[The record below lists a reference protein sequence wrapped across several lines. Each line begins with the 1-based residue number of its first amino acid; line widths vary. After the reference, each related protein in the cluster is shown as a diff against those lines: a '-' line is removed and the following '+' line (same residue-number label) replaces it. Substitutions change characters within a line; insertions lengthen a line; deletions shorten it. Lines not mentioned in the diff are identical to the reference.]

1 MFRKVYLT
9 SLGGRSITNS
19 PTRSKR
25 MNLSNAARMGLAVLR
40 YRLTGRRIPIAV
52 AWLITGRCNLN
63 CHYCKWKDQRQ
74 VAELDTGTVK
84 DLIDQMI
91 ACGVRLISF
100 TGGEPL
106 VREDIGEIIGHVKS
120 HGAVC
125 KLNSNGM
132 LVPRRIEDLRRLDLL
147 QISIDGPPDVQ
158 DGLRGQ
164 GTSQKAAEAI
174 GAARQ
179 VGLKVQLIACL
190 TRENVT
196 RIDEVLDYGLD
207 LGVGFCFQL
216 LTPKYLGQE
225 EVESCIPPK
234 EDLLGALE
242 YLRELK
248 RSKKPRGRA
257 IASKQSELDYYHD
270 LVKNGSPG
278 CQCTLVTATMMP
290 DGKLIFCGN
299 GKNYESFDAVAL
311 GFRQAF
317 SKLAIPECDGC
328 VCVGKLRLSM
338 VYQLDPAII
347 REVLGLWR

>member
-1 MFRKVYLT
+1 M
-9 SLGGRSITNS
+9 S
-19 PTRSKR
+19 
-25 MNLSNAARMGLAVLR
+25 LSNTAKMGLSVLR
-40 YRLTGRRIPIAV
+40 YKLTGKRIPIAV
-52 AWLITGRCNLN
+52 AWLITGRCNLS

-74 VAELDTGTVK
+74 SDELDTTAVK
-84 DLIDQMI
+84 DMIDQMV

-106 VREDIGEIIGHVKS
+106 VRDDIGEIIRHVKG

-132 LVPRRIEDLRRLDLL
+132 LVPRQIEDLRPLDLL

-158 DGLRGQ
+158 DGLRGR
-164 GTSQKAAEAI
+164 GTSQRAADAI
-174 GAARQ
+174 SAAHD

-190 TRENVT
+190 TRENVS
-196 RIDEVLDYGLD
+196 RIDEVLDYGLE

-225 EVESCIPPK
+225 EVESCIPPR

-242 YLRELK
+242 YLGRLK
-248 RSKKPRGRA
+248 RSKEARGKA
-257 IASKQSELDYYHD
+257 IASKQSELDYYCD
-270 LVKNGSPG
+270 LIKNGSPG

-299 GKNYESFDAVAL
+299 GKDYESFDAVSL
-311 GFRQAF
+311 GFREAF
-317 SKLAIPECDGC
+317 SKLTIPDCDGC
-328 VCVGKLRLSM
+328 VCVGKLRLSK
-338 VYQLDPAII
+338 VYQLDTAII
-347 REVLGLWR
+347 REMLGLWR

>member
-1 MFRKVYLT
+1 MELFRPVP
-9 SLGGRSITNS
+9 ND
-19 PTRSKR
+19 PTGFDA
-25 MNLSNAARMGLAVLR
+25 MNLSNAARMGLSVLR
-40 YRLTGRRIPIAV
+40 YKLTGKRIPIAV

-74 VAELDTGTVK
+74 VDELDTATVK
-84 DLIDQMI
+84 DLIDQMV
-91 ACGVRLISF
+91 ASGVRLISF

-106 VREDIGEIIGHVKS
+106 VRDDIGEIIRHVKR
-120 HGAVC
+120 HGAAC

-132 LVPRRIEDLRRLDLL
+132 LVPKRIEDLRPLDLL

-158 DGLRGQ
+158 DALRGA
-164 GTSQKAAEAI
+164 GTSKKAAQAI
-174 GAARQ
+174 EAARQ
-179 VGLKVQLIACL
+179 IGLKVQLIACL

-196 RIDEVLDYGLD
+196 RVDDVLDYGLE

-216 LTPKYLGQE
+216 LTPKYMGQE

-234 EDLLGALE
+234 DDLLSALE
-242 YLRELK
+242 YLRRLK
-248 RSKKPRGRA
+248 RSKEPRGKA
-257 IASKQSELDYYHD
+257 IGSKLSELDYYHD
-270 LVKNGSPG
+270 LLTSGSPG

-299 GKNYESFDAVAL
+299 GKNYESYDAVQL
-311 GFRQAF
+311 GFREAF
-317 SKLAIPECDGC
+317 SRLTIPECDGC
-328 VCVGKLRLSM
+328 VCVGKLRLSK